1 MGGAPWKGRRQ
12 DEGAGTDG
20 MDSPEDGRAQRGR
33 SETGCGDNKR
43 TTTRGELR
51 EGDSKGDGQRH
62 HIETVEEVV

>member
-1 MGGAPWKGRRQ
+1 MGGVPWKGRRQ

-33 SETGCGDNKR
+33 SETGYGDNKR

-51 EGDSKGDGQRH
+51 EGACGR
-62 HIETVEEVV
+62 